1 MALDFTLVLR
11 AETAAAKAELEATAR
26 GIKGVAVET
35 EKATGKTKASE
46 SAARAEAAA
55 RRAQAAAARELTTAN
70 RSAAGATGNLVA
82 QFNDIG
88 VMLAAG
94 QNPLQLAIQQG
105 PQITQAF
112 GNAGAAGA
120 VKLLGAAFVQ
130 MLNPLNLITFGVIA
144 ASGVMIQW
152 LTSAGS
158 ESAAVTAEF
167 ERQQAAIEGIVAET
181 EKLRLARGMML
192 SGAETENEQV
202 LLEENNRLLTERA
215 AIDERLANQSAF
227 IGNARA
233 VALQAELEARRAA
246 INVEIGANNERLVG
260 LQKQR
265 ELNAETA
272 AAVDLAGRVRT
283 ATAGIA
289 AALQAADGSRLVA
302 AFGAAFPMASQ
313 LLGMAQGIIATIGQA
328 QAQAAAMQSAETAGL
343 ASQYAQYGAGRVA
356 GEQLVRS
363 TGPLYGGN
371 GRINIGGVT
380 PVRGAGGGAAARDEA
395 DALQELITSLEAEIE
410 ALRVQDPIQ
419 QEMLKYREALA
430 GATEAERQKVEDL
443 IATREREQLLME
455 GVKARTEF
463 FEEIGTNALDAL
475 ITKGASFN
483 DVLKDIINSLIKAAL
498 QGAIFGEGP
507 FGSLFGGKSI
517 LSGLFGGGGGGGGLG
532 SLLGGGD
539 LFGGLASGGMVH
551 GPGTGTSD
559 SIPTLLSNGE
569 YVVNARATSRN
580 RHLLEAINSGGRING
595 YAEGG
600 YVGSDSRRQAGRS
613 GRDLPAQIYMDLRG
627 VKGDREIEA
636 VARRSAAQMIALY
649 DKEGLPVSVKRVS
662 GDPRRTG

>member
-11 AETAAAKAELEATAR
+11 AETAAAKAELEAAVR
-26 GIKGVAVET
+26 GIKGVTTATEQSAVKS
-35 EKATGKTKASE
+35 KA
-46 SAARAEAAA
+46 AATAAQAEAAA
-55 RRAQAAAARELTTAN
+55 RRGAAQANNAYAQSASR
-70 RSAAGATGNLVA
+70 AAGATGNLVA
-82 QFNDIG
+82 NLNDVG
-88 VMLAAG
+88 MMLMAG

-105 PQITQAF
+105 TQITQVI
-112 GNAGAAGA
+112 GPMGAAGA
-120 VKLLGAAFVQ
+120 ARALGSAFVTMVQ
-130 MLNPLNLITFGVIA
+130 PLNLITLGVIA

-152 LTSAGS
+152 LTSADDDA
-158 ESAAVTAEF
+158 AAVTAEL
-167 ERQQAAIEGIVAET
+167 ERQRTALQGVIEET
-181 EKLRLARGMML
+181 ERLRLARGMQL
-192 SGAETENEQV
+192 SGAQSENEQIV
-202 LLEENNRLLTERA
+202 LEEINRLSQERA
-215 AIDERLANQSAF
+215 AVQERLNSLQE
-227 IGNARA
+227 IGS
-233 VALQAELEARRAA
+233 RAA
-246 INVEIGANNERLVG
+246 GYAGQVSAQREVLSAEIAALDAKIAALE
-260 LQKQR
+260 KQR
-265 ELNAETA
+265 ELNEATKNGA
-272 AAVDLAGRVRT
+272 AIAAQLRT
-283 ATAGIA
+283 SVVSVATA
-289 AALQAADGSRLVA
+289 LQSADGSRLTA
-302 AFGAAFPMASQ
+302 AFAAAFPTARALFGITQGIVGMLGSFNYDSLGDDERDSQ
-313 LLGMAQGIIATIGQA
+313 KLAARSVGELRSRQAVAARLAGMAA
-328 QAQAAAMQSAETAGL
+328 
-343 ASQYAQYGAGRVA
+343 GAGA
-356 GEQLVRS
+356 G
-363 TGPLYGGN
+363 GA
-371 GRINIGGVT
+371 
-380 PVRGAGGGAAARDEA
+380 GAGGGAAARDEA

-517 LSGLFGGGGGGGGLG
+517 LSGLFGGGGGGGGGLG